1 MSIAI
6 SIARAPKV
14 VRQKATPIGDSAVN
28 AYSIN
33 RKDAP
38 QIRPATVYMATHGRL
53 VEVFNFAFQGLRKRQ
68 SCLDWLFARESRL
81 DPSHC

>member
-6 SIARAPKV
+6 SIATAPKV
-14 VRQKATPIGDSAVN
+14 VRQKATPIGVSAVR

-33 RKDAP
+33 KKDAP
-38 QIRPATVYMATHGRL
+38 QIRPATVYMATHGRFG
-53 VEVFNFAFQGLRKRQ
+53 EVFNFAFQELRKGP
-68 SCLDWLFARESRL
+68 SELEWLFAGKSSF